1 VQTLKRYVVPAGR
14 GRRVRDVLAH
24 ARVDASAVIEGRVFV
39 GRKRV
44 TLADEPVCEG
54 DVVEIAP
61 PLSRGPTPPVT
72 VLAQTE
78 DLVAVDKPAGI
89 STIADHTGAAH
100 ALTALVASALGVEVS
115 RLHATSRLDREV
127 SGVVVFALTRQ
138 AASRLAGARAR
149 GEYSRLYVAIAANA
163 PEPEEGVWE
172 GAIGRA
178 ADPRLRK
185 IDGRDPA
192 PAATRYRTVG
202 HAPGG
207 QTMLAVTPVTGRT
220 HQIRVHAAH
229 SGAPLLGDRA
239 YGAQAR
245 IVLGDGQVL
254 EPRRIAL
261 HALRVVVPGGVRD
274 SAVIAFAPVP
284 HELRDL
290 WSSLGGDAAA
300 WDVSN
305 ACV

>member
-14 GRRVRDVLAH
+14 GRLVRDVLVH
-24 ARVDASAVIEGRVFV
+24 ARVDPRAVIEGRVFV

-61 PLSRGPTPPVT
+61 PLPKGPTPPVT
-72 VLAQTE
+72 ILAQTE
-78 DLVAVDKPAGI
+78 DLIAVDKPAGI
-89 STIADHTGAAH
+89 PTIADHTGAAH
-100 ALTALVASALGVEVS
+100 ALTALVASALGVEAS

-127 SGVVVFALTRQ
+127 SGVVVFALTRR

-149 GEYSRLYVAIAANA
+149 GEYTRLYVAIAART
-163 PEPEEGVWE
+163 PEPEDGVWN

-185 IDGRDPA
+185 INGRDAA
-192 PAATRYRTVG
+192 PAVTRYCTVG
-202 HAPGG
+202 HTSGG
-207 QTMLAVTPVTGRT
+207 QSMLAITPVTGRT

-229 SGAPLLGDRA
+229 SGGPLLGDRV

-261 HALRVVVPGGVRD
+261 HALRVVVPGSVRD
-274 SAVIAFAPVP
+274 SAVTALAPVP
-284 HELRDL
+284 HELRNL

-300 WDVSN
+300 WDVSTS
-305 ACV
+305 CV